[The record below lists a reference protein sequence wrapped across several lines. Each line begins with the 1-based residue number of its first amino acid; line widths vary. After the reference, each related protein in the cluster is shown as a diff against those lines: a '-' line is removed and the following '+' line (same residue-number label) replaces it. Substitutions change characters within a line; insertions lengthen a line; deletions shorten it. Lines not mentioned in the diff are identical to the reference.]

1 MPDENNKTLK
11 YKHGEKPME
20 NPFIIYADLEC
31 LHEKTHSW
39 QNNPEKSYTKTKY
52 THSGCSLFTN
62 CSFDS
67 TELHSE
73 KSKLDCYRGKDC
85 MKKFCKDLRKHTIR
99 IVNYEKKEMIP
110 LTDEEN
116 QFYEEKKVCS
126 ICKKLCSTDND

>member
-1 MPDENNKTLK
+1 MADENNKTLK

-73 KSKLDCYRGKDC
+73 KSKLDCYKRKDC
-85 MKKFCKDLRKHTIR
+85 IETFC
-99 IVNYEKKEMIP
+99 
-110 LTDEEN
+110 
-116 QFYEEKKVCS
+116 
-126 ICKKLCSTDND
+126 

>member
-1 MPDENNKTLK
+1 
-11 YKHGEKPME
+11 ME

-31 LHEKTHSW
+31 LLEKTHSW

-67 TELHSE
+67 TQLHSE

-85 MKKFCKDLRKHTIR
+85 MERFCKDLRQHTIR

-110 LTDEEN
+110 LADEEN